1 MNEESRI
8 CPLCPWMEAKG
19 FHHAIVCKCSHH
31 HGDHTG
37 GGGCK
42 LCQCDR
48 YDQSWVEKESK
59 VEQEVHVATAI
70 QTTIDVAKL
79 QATSTQVGS
88 LSAVLHRVDK
98 LRAKAAAKKAEAK
111 IDGAV

>member
-1 MNEESRI
+1 MNDENRV
-8 CPLCPWMEAKG
+8 CPHCPWMEANG
-19 FHHAIVCKCSHH
+19 IHHAVVCKCSHH
-31 HGDHTG
+31 HADHTA

-48 YDQSWVEKESK
+48 YDQSWVARES
-59 VEQEVHVATAI
+59 EQEVATVV

-79 QATSTQVGS
+79 QEQATTTQVGS